1 MKVTITIEI
10 DLATYPPS
18 SSELDEDEAPKPV
31 QTSLEDFSQSEDFD
45 ERTICKGNYHHVN
58 TQRDHNHMR
67 RKFIY
72 KCSICGKVGYN
83 ARSHPDHFS
92 EV

>member
-1 MKVTITIEI
+1 MKVKITIEF
-10 DLATYPPS
+10 DLTLNPPS
-18 SSELDEDEAPKPV
+18 ASEEVTAVTPEPAQK
-31 QTSLEDFSQSEDFD
+31 TIEDFTEKIDRPGLNRD
-45 ERTICKGNYHHVN
+45 NHHK
-58 TQRDHNHMR
+58 T

-72 KCSICGKVGYN
+72 KCSKCGKVGYN

>member
-10 DLATYPPS
+10 DTTTTPPLVS
-18 SSELDEDEAPKPV
+18 VTTNDEAPEPA
-31 QTSLEDFSQSEDFD
+31 QTSLEDFTGSHTQPDA
-45 ERTICKGNYHHVN
+45 ERPH
-58 TQRDHNHMR
+58 RDHNHMR

-92 EV
+92 ED